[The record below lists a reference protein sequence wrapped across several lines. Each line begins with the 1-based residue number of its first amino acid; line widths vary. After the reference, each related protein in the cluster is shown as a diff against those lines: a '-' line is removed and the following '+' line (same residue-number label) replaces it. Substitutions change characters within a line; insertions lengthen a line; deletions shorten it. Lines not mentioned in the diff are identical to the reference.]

1 MNVFVKPNE
10 PSPFPSGEGLEER
23 LSAYDIIGKCYC
35 EYHQSIKCYITCKL
49 RNADVAEDLTQDVFL
64 HLMECGQMVR
74 MQTARNMLYTIAR
87 NLVIDYLR
95 RYYCRCAQQHPIDA
109 TMLENKAT
117 TINVES
123 LVSAA
128 DIARHEQAR
137 MQLLPPQ
144 RRKIY
149 NMVRFEEKKI
159 PEVAKELSLSV
170 RTVENHLAIGR
181 REMREYIRKCIGA

>member
-1 MNVFVKPNE
+1 MNVNIDCQV
-10 PSPFPSGEGLEER
+10 
-23 LSAYDIIGKCYC
+23 SAYDTIDKCYR
-35 EYHQSIKCYITCKL
+35 EYHQSIKSYITYKL
-49 RNADVAEDLTQDVFL
+49 SDADIAEDLTQDVFL

-95 RYYCRCAQQHPIDA
+95 RYYSRYSRQQTMDA
-109 TMLENKAT
+109 TMLENRAAT
-117 TINVES
+117 ISVES
-123 LVSAA
+123 LVAAA

-149 NMVRFEEKKI
+149 NMVRFEEKNV
-159 PEVAKELSLSV
+159 PEVAQELSLSV

-181 REMREYIRKCIGA
+181 REVREYIRKCIGA